1 MTVNE
6 EADSVPYGET
16 QDAAEIT
23 ETVEESSETVTQVT
37 VTESTETEKAETAA
51 ALSEAVTEDTTAELS
66 QTGIEVAA
74 AEAAKATTED
84 AAETDLQNE
93 PSEGELIERDTGTG
107 IE

>member
-51 ALSEAVTEDTTAELS
+51 ALYA
-66 QTGIEVAA
+66 
-74 AEAAKATTED
+74 
-84 AAETDLQNE
+84 LQSDFWCNE
-93 PSEGELIERDTGTG
+93 FDFCIQRS
-107 IE
+107 